1 MANYCDPMKIWVL
14 VYKDKVL
21 VKDALEAEDA
31 IIIKFPSS
39 EPSVYNPMVGW
50 DTDGASIKEGYL
62 FNMILNDG
70 TTSNFQFKDRHRT
83 KYYLPKNK
91 KIEQAIITSNSII
104 NGFTF
109 HFTDGYMWQIGFNTM
124 GDRTVIQIAKN
135 EVIVGFVAK
144 FRPTGG
150 TY

>member
-21 VKDALEAEDA
+21 VKDAVEAEDA

-62 FNMILNDG
+62 FISRFWGLFLMMVPRVTFSLKIDTGLN
-70 TTSNFQFKDRHRT
+70 TICLRTRRLNRRLLHR
-83 KYYLPKNK
+83 
-91 KIEQAIITSNSII
+91 
-104 NGFTF
+104 
-109 HFTDGYMWQIGFNTM
+109 
-124 GDRTVIQIAKN
+124 
-135 EVIVGFVAK
+135 IV
-144 FRPTGG
+144 
-150 TY
+150 